1 MHTGSH
7 THVEQNK
14 LNGDNHFHIYCM
26 YKNKPTD
33 SFRLQISGV
42 FQSFQ
47 EEKKKMIV
55 GGLKQPEP
63 QLVWIPV
70 GAPGSPRKYQILH
83 WGCGG
88 WMWVSAQRSHRYACG
103 VRCFLRRGGTV
114 SFQPL
119 KEKQTPPWKVELRRV
134 CSSYNAFTL
143 KIFGFSLWANKTS
156 YLALHDCTETQRH
169 LVDK

>member
-1 MHTGSH
+1 MGLIRLHHGSWENHRVSRCTQAH

-55 GGLKQPEP
+55 GGVETAWTSAGLDPCWSPWQP
-63 QLVWIPV
+63 QKIPDPSLRLWRLDV
-70 GAPGSPRKYQILH
+70 GQRPALTQVCLQGAMLPEERRNRLFSAIKGKTNAPLE
-83 WGCGG
+83 GG
-88 WMWVSAQRSHRYACG
+88 I
-103 VRCFLRRGGTV
+103 
-114 SFQPL
+114 
-119 KEKQTPPWKVELRRV
+119 TPCL
-134 CSSYNAFTL
+134 L
-143 KIFGFSLWANKTS
+143 II
-156 YLALHDCTETQRH
+156 
-169 LVDK
+169 